1 LHAGL
6 VFVADGS
13 ERAERRLERVLS
25 TDPGMGVARHVDAGY
40 DISIQTAKEKVIHI
54 PMIDKAGDK

>member
-1 LHAGL
+1 M
-6 VFVADGS
+6 DQS
-13 ERAERRLERVLS
+13 VLKEDWNVLT

-40 DISIQTAKEKVIHI
+40 DIAIQTAKEKGIHI